1 MSNTV
6 KLTLKDKAIVY
17 FVASMALLSLAIIFV
32 PLYTGYIDSAFAN
45 KLIWTDAIA
54 IAGIFS
60 YFAIKMNQAMKKQ

>member
-32 PLYTGYIDSAFAN
+32 PLYTG
-45 KLIWTDAIA
+45 
-54 IAGIFS
+54 
-60 YFAIKMNQAMKKQ
+60 